1 MEAKTIL
8 KEITANNNGENRNS
22 NKENENQNKERKE
35 ITINKNAENFDK
47 KENTTQTNEII
58 LNKNRDKNE
67 GKINTSSETKLYNRN
82 YSFFA
87 HFNFNVIIFEV
98 NDKFFG
104 EDLKYDKVEYNL
116 LYSIKNDFKDLKKK
130 INNIDKKII
139 RQIDG
144 KYSVEFKNIN
154 DKLDQLLNNKKI
166 S

>member
-1 MEAKTIL
+1 METKTIL
-8 KEITANNNGENRNS
+8 KEITANNNGENRKS
-22 NKENENQNKERKE
+22 NKENENQIKERKE
-35 ITINKNAENFDK
+35 ITVDKNAENYDK

-82 YSFFA
+82 YSFFD

-104 EDLKYDKVEYNL
+104 EDLKYDKEEYNL
-116 LYSIKNDFKDLKKK
+116 LYSIKNNVTGLKEEINCVNNK
-130 INNIDKKII
+130 INQIDKK
-139 RQIDG
+139 
-144 KYSVEFKNIN
+144 YSEEFKNIN
-154 DKLDQLLNNKKI
+154 DKLDKLLSNNI